1 MKSTENR
8 TQNTE
13 FRIQIKD
20 YGIENTEYGGSSSSE
35 ARRLQEL
42 NNFQH
47 LSNSA
52 VYEIIL

>member
-13 FRIQIKD
+13 FRIQITD
-20 YGIENTEYGGSSSSE
+20 YGIENTEYTDSSSSE